1 MSYINKNLSDKSEGR
16 SSQLVIISKNR
27 LSSARNN
34 ENFLTIQ
41 EGNKKYRKLIK
52 GNLSRQDINQT
63 ISTIKNEMTKNS
75 KSYITLNYEANKLDL
90 YLKKKKILLNDGKKL
105 NISNSEKKK
114 INNLNIPASQ
124 LKSIVSIE
132 TTKSGNIIKT
142 SDNNNDNDNNNEGQ
156 IKIKELKTIEKN
168 EKNDI
173 LDDDIKN
180 ISADSIEIKDENS
193 NSNNNNLIEDNFV
206 NLEKKIISQNYFNMD
221 NKHLK
226 NIDKRKSEE
235 IYKKNLKRIN
245 EKDIKR
251 DYNDKNCEQSDKA
264 MNDQVSK
271 RVFDSLMVHKIGEN
285 NEIENYN
292 VHQLRTE
299 NGEEKSN
306 RGDLISENKELKK
319 KEDEEKDNDECEVVD
334 DEEEYDEKIKNDNN
348 RKEVSNYNIKN
359 INNFIKENNN
369 NINNNTNNNNV
380 NNPDVNIKK
389 IKNELKEQNENK
401 RNIIKSLNINPISNN
416 NIYKM
421 CEICE
426 HTYNFNKLFVAK
438 CEDHYICKRCTKN
451 YYEEAI
457 EEGKKGLFCPFLSC
471 KEEVDKNKLKNF
483 ISSEH
488 YNRLCSE
495 QKKKVN
501 NENKENKEEKK
512 GNFYFTKLKTNIN
525 KENIEKYT
533 KKNVIDINSNKNF
546 FNYNSAKDGYCPYC
560 YEESL
565 FSKTN
570 THYYKCLNCL
580 SKICKYCFKEY
591 HDRHMD
597 INYPQHCKVFYR
609 GDEEDNKKKSIFE
622 TFLLEL
628 FFVCATFYLC
638 LAGSFYSIKKLFF
651 GICNINYKS
660 NFMVYFFGYFFVF
673 IFFIIT
679 IPFIVILYPYF
690 PSVIALCDY

>member
-114 INNLNIPASQ
+114 NNNLNIPASQ

-132 TTKSGNIIKT
+132 TTKSGNVIKT

-319 KEDEEKDNDECEVVD
+319 KG
-334 DEEEYDEKIKNDNN
+334 
-348 RKEVSNYNIKN
+348 R
-359 INNFIKENNN
+359 
-369 NINNNTNNNNV
+369 
-380 NNPDVNIKK
+380 
-389 IKNELKEQNENK
+389 
-401 RNIIKSLNINPISNN
+401 
-416 NIYKM
+416 
-421 CEICE
+421 
-426 HTYNFNKLFVAK
+426 
-438 CEDHYICKRCTKN
+438 
-451 YYEEAI
+451 
-457 EEGKKGLFCPFLSC
+457 
-471 KEEVDKNKLKNF
+471 
-483 ISSEH
+483 
-488 YNRLCSE
+488 
-495 QKKKVN
+495 
-501 NENKENKEEKK
+501 
-512 GNFYFTKLKTNIN
+512 
-525 KENIEKYT
+525 
-533 KKNVIDINSNKNF
+533 
-546 FNYNSAKDGYCPYC
+546 
-560 YEESL
+560 
-565 FSKTN
+565 
-570 THYYKCLNCL
+570 
-580 SKICKYCFKEY
+580 
-591 HDRHMD
+591 
-597 INYPQHCKVFYR
+597 
-609 GDEEDNKKKSIFE
+609 
-622 TFLLEL
+622 
-628 FFVCATFYLC
+628 
-638 LAGSFYSIKKLFF
+638 
-651 GICNINYKS
+651 
-660 NFMVYFFGYFFVF
+660 
-673 IFFIIT
+673 
-679 IPFIVILYPYF
+679 
-690 PSVIALCDY
+690 

>member
-1 MSYINKNLSDKSEGR
+1 MSYINKNLSDRSEGR

-34 ENFLTIQ
+34 ENFFTIQ

-63 ISTIKNEMTKNS
+63 ISSIKKEMVKNS
-75 KSYITLNYEANKLDL
+75 KSYITFNYETNKLDL
-90 YLKKKKILLNDGKKL
+90 YLKKKKILLNDEKKL
-105 NISNSEKKK
+105 NISNSENKLTNK
-114 INNLNIPASQ
+114 INIPASQ
-124 LKSIVSIE
+124 LKSIVSVE
-132 TTKSGNIIKT
+132 TTKSGNMIKT
-142 SDNNNDNDNNNEGQ
+142 SDNNDNEGQ
-156 IKIKELKTIEKN
+156 IKIKELETIDKN
-168 EKNDI
+168 EKIDI
-173 LDDDIKN
+173 YDDDNVKN
-180 ISADSIEIKDENS
+180 ISAESIEIKDENNS
-193 NSNNNNLIEDNFV
+193 NSNNNNNLIEDNFV
-206 NLEKKIISQNYFNMD
+206 NLEKKIISQNYFNMN
-221 NKHLK
+221 NKIIK
-226 NIDKRKSEE
+226 TIDKRKSEE
-235 IYKKNLKRIN
+235 IYKKNSKRIN
-245 EKDIKR
+245 DKDAKR

-264 MNDQVSK
+264 INDQVSK
-271 RVFDSLMVHKIGEN
+271 RVFDSLMVHKVGEN

-299 NGEEKSN
+299 NEEEKSN

-319 KEDEEKDNDECEVVD
+319 KEDEEDDCEVA
-334 DEEEYDEKIKNDNN
+334 DEEDDYDEKIKNDNN
-348 RKEVSNYNIKN
+348 RKEVNNYNVKN
-359 INNFIKENNN
+359 INNFIKDYNN
-369 NINNNTNNNNV
+369 NINNNTNNINNNV
-380 NNPDVNIKK
+380 NNIDVNIKK
-389 IKNELKEQNENK
+389 IKNELKDPNENK

-416 NIYKM
+416 IYKM
-421 CEICE
+421 CDICE
-426 HTYNFNKLFVAK
+426 HTYNLNKLFVAK
-438 CEDHYICKRCTKN
+438 CENHYICKRCTKN
-451 YYEEAI
+451 YYEEVI

-471 KEEVDKNKLKNF
+471 KEEVDKNRLKNF

-495 QKKKVN
+495 QKKKAN
-501 NENKENKEEKK
+501 KENKENKENREEKK

-580 SKICKYCFKEY
+580 SKICKFCFKEF

-597 INYPQHCKVFYR
+597 INYNLHCKVFYR
-609 GDEEDNKKKSIFE
+609 GDEEENRKRSKFVS
-622 TFLLEL
+622 FLIEL
-628 FFVCATFYLC
+628 FFVLATFYLC
-638 LAGSFYSIKKLFF
+638 LAGSFYSIRKFFF
-651 GICNINYKS
+651 GICNINHKS

-679 IPFIVILYPYF
+679 IPFIAILYPYF
-690 PSVIALCDY
+690 PSVIALFDY